1 MSRTLCLVLF
11 VSTVF
16 ACGETRDEFYDTEL
30 VITGPVALSHRF
42 AYLNH
47 SAGELLF
54 VSPGFQGS
62 TLSYETRHVQ
72 LGEDPLEIH
81 STDDGTLVM
90 AINAGDQTLSI
101 VEVDSFREHRFELPS
116 DYDALTLDPTGRFVI
131 AHYRDATAGGAGDS
145 VFRNQN
151 EITIFDLNPDG
162 EGGAPRLEQVDE
174 TVISLRSSPMGFD
187 FAPPFEVQ
195 GIEHHILVVHAV
207 SALALVDM
215 TADDEINRQ
224 RRLFF
229 VPEDSTARLLV
240 QRVLFT
246 EDDTADDYDMKMF
259 VLTTNAQDIFE
270 VSILPPAVDDEED
283 LALSINQFP
292 AGRTPVEMAYFEDRQ
307 GDHKLLVLNGGSRE
321 IFVVDI
327 ATGNTTELMIDWTVT
342 TVLPYQLVDETTGVT
357 ENHALLY
364 QPGNQ
369 TVVFA
374 DLDTIEAR
382 GNRALS
388 PLALSRAV
396 QTIDMLPMPGTDKAI
411 VVHSGATA
419 LSVLNLAR
427 QFDIPLP
434 GSATLANI
442 AFSPAGDR
450 IFTTVAE
457 LPVLASIEL
466 ENGHPS
472 QVDIPEPGGGLAVM
486 ADPQVILVDHGT
498 SDGRATLL
506 SGVEPA
512 IETSLS
518 VEGLFLEDLFDL
530 AERRGGE

>member
-11 VSTVF
+11 VCTVA
-16 ACGETRDEFYDTEL
+16 ACGEVRDEFFDTEL
-30 VITGPVALSHRF
+30 EITGPVAVSHRF
-42 AYLNH
+42 VYLNH
-47 SAGELLF
+47 SAEELLF
-54 VSPGFQGS
+54 VSPEFSGS
-62 TLSYETRHVQ
+62 SLTYETRHVA
-72 LGEDPLEIH
+72 LGEDPLEFH
-81 STDDGTLVM
+81 TTDDGTLVL
-90 AINAGDQTLSI
+90 AINAGEQTLSI
-101 VEVDSFREHRFELPS
+101 VEVDSMREHRFELPS
-116 DYDALTLDPTGRFVI
+116 DYDTVTIDPTGRFVI
-131 AHYRDATAGGAGDS
+131 AHYRDATSGGAGDS

-162 EGGAPRLEQVDE
+162 LGGAARLEQVDE
-174 TVISLRSSPMGFD
+174 TVISLRSSPLGFD
-187 FAPPFEVQ
+187 FAPTFEVD

-215 TADDEINRQ
+215 TAEDEINRQ

-270 VSILPPAVDDEED
+270 VSILPPAVEDDTD

-307 GDHKLLVLNGGSRE
+307 GDQKLLVLNGGSRE
-321 IFVVDI
+321 IYVVDI
-327 ATGNTTELMIDWTVT
+327 STGNTTELNIDWTVT
-342 TVLPYQLVDETTGVT
+342 HVLAYQLVDEVTGIT

-364 QPGNQ
+364 QPGSQ

-374 DLDTIEAR
+374 DLETIEAR
-382 GNRALS
+382 GTRALS

-396 QTIDMLPMPGTDKAI
+396 QTIDMLPVPGTDKAI
-411 VVHSGATA
+411 VVHTGATA
-419 LSVLNLAR
+419 LTVLNLSR
-427 QFDIPLP
+427 KFDIPLP

-442 AFSPAGDR
+442 AFSPVGDR

-472 QVDIPEPGGGLAVM
+472 QVDLPEPGGALAVM

-512 IETSLS
+512 VETSLS
-518 VEGLFLEDLFDL
+518 ISGLFLEDLLNL